1 MRAPTGGLLPLRV
14 ESSYNRNV
22 HGESGDLSDP
32 QQCTS
37 SGGASKWRV
46 HDRASLMGQVVLL
59 VVAAAWAA
67 VLLPPLLRS
76 RLENR
81 PNSSVLDFRNQLSSL
96 QRAVPTR
103 GVSRPLDGPFAGAVD
118 AQPSGRRAAGRTHA
132 TAHASTGWSAR
143 GSRRRRPRPARRA
156 AMPGC
161 RRPPCGLASTAPP
174 PIRGWPPALASSRAA
189 EAKRRRANILFL
201 LVLTTVCAGFLA
213 ATTDSKA
220 MVYLFAV
227 SMVALGGYVYLLV
240 TINQQNRSRRT
251 RRLRRPPRRANARER
266 RSPAAVGR
274 LRRRLLGTRAGPS
287 AAPDSAGRRRT
298 RRRRRSDPPRG
309 ADSRD

>member
-1 MRAPTGGLLPLRV
+1 
-14 ESSYNRNV
+14 
-22 HGESGDLSDP
+22 
-32 QQCTS
+32 
-37 SGGASKWRV
+37 
-46 HDRASLMGQVVLL
+46 MGQVVLL

-103 GVSRPLDGPFAGAVD
+103 GVSVRSMGRSLAPSMLSRPAA
-118 AQPSGRRAAGRTHA
+118 SGRPDTRNG
-132 TAHASTGWSAR
+132 AR
-143 GSRRRRPRPARRA
+143 VNGVVSSRMAPTSPTTRPARRDARMQEATLRPRQHGA
-156 AMPGC
+156 AADPRM
-161 RRPPCGLASTAPP
+161 AA
-174 PIRGWPPALASSRAA
+174 ALASSRAA
-189 EAKRRRANILFL
+189 ETKRRRANILFL

-240 TINQQNRSRRT
+240 TINQQS
-251 RRLRRPPRRANARER
+251 PQYGER
-266 RSPAAVGR
+266 NDYAVRPAAPRQQRV
-274 LRRRLLGTRAGPS
+274 AQ
-287 AAPDSAGRRRT
+287 
-298 RRRRRSDPPRG
+298 RRRSDDYDDGYWEPEPVRATRTPTAPGDDVPAAG
-309 ADSRD
+309 AAARR